1 MSKYLRIGNR
11 GEIEYGSLMLLGASV
26 KGESAIGK
34 YGTGNKYGI
43 GALMRLGLK
52 PRIFAG
58 VSEIAIGT
66 VKREFRDKSF
76 EVITVN
82 GQETSL
88 TTEMGK
94 THWEL
99 RHAVREFWSNA
110 LDEGDATYE
119 LTDEVKGEAG
129 KTFVY
134 IPINDEVL
142 DMVGEW
148 HKYFTPANAVP
159 LVDYGKVKLFD
170 PKQTGNTTAIYR
182 RGIWCVE
189 EYRSNML
196 FSYDI
201 KDIDL
206 PETRLT
212 SLWNAGWQVVA
223 PLQRLKDEH
232 AIRRL
237 FGAVRDEKSFE
248 WDALHNHA
256 GSKLP
261 EDSSIM
267 KYFNSVW
274 KYVSTKHE
282 LKYFPQNLLPH
293 VLVCTDQAFKVLIG
307 WGCKSIIHAVNRDIQ
322 WEELA
327 WPPGL
332 KEQVNAAVARLKRNG
347 FDWKWPIKFVQ
358 LAEGNAKEAIAL
370 ADTRAQVCLLTP
382 DAASAHPNM
391 ILKALIEE
399 WTHLEHGV
407 ADHTVEQQHVYL
419 DAIVSLLR

>member
-1 MSKYLRIGNR
+1 MEYLRIGNL
-11 GEIEYGSLMLLGASV
+11 GELEFLALTLVGASV
-26 KGESAIGK
+26 KGESMIGK
-34 YGTGNKYGI
+34 YGTGNKYGLA
-43 GALMRLGLK
+43 ALIRLGLK
-52 PRIFAG
+52 PIIY
-58 VSEIAIGT
+58 SGT
-66 VKREFRDKSF
+66 RLIELGTIKKDFRDKSF
-76 EVITVN
+76 EVITVG

-99 RHAVREFWSNA
+99 RHAIREFWSNA
-110 LDEGDATYE
+110 LDEGGATYE
-119 LTDEVKGEAG
+119 ITKTIRGEAG

-134 IPINDEVL
+134 IPANDEVL
-142 DMVGEW
+142 DMVSEW
-148 HKYFTPANAVP
+148 HKYFTPIGAST
-159 LVDYGKVKLFD
+159 LVSYDKVKIFD
-170 PKQTGNTTAIYR
+170 PSQTGKTTAIYR
-182 RGIWCVE
+182 RGVWCVE
-189 EYRSNML
+189 EYRQNML

-212 SLWNAGWQVVA
+212 SMWNAGWQVA
-223 PLQRLKDEH
+223 MPLTKLKDER

-237 FGAVRDEKSFE
+237 FGAVRDDNSFE
-248 WDALHNHA
+248 WDALGNHA
-256 GSKLP
+256 GFKIP
-261 EDSSIM
+261 EDSAIM
-267 KYFNSVW
+267 KYFNGLW

-282 LKYFPQNLLPH
+282 LKYFPQHLLPS
-293 VLVCTDQAFKVLIG
+293 VLVCSDQAFKVLIG
-307 WGCKSIIHAVNRDIQ
+307 WGCKNIMHAVNRDIQ
-322 WEELA
+322 WSEMA

-347 FDWKWPIKFVQ
+347 FDWRWPIKFVE
-358 LAEGNAKEAIAL
+358 LAEPKSAIAL
-370 ADTRAQVCLLTP
+370 ADLRAGVCLLTA
-382 DAASAHPNM
+382 DAASAHPSM